1 MNDPFS
7 PAEST
12 AESTADSSVH
22 RNMQSARDHVRQAAD
37 ELRAATAAKAQQ
49 FRDAAEDRAHR
60 VKGIA
65 ESGWED
71 AKVKAQDF
79 MAETEDYVRTNPTKS
94 VLTAL
99 GVGFVLGLL
108 FRR

>member
-1 MNDPFS
+1 MSDPF
-7 PAEST
+7 ST
-12 AESTADSSVH
+12 AESPADTTVH
-22 RNMQSARDHVRQAAD
+22 RNMQSAREHVRQAAD

-49 FRDAAEDRAHR
+49 FRDAAEGRAQQVR
-60 VKGIA
+60 GMA

-79 MAETEDYVRTNPTKS
+79 VAETEEYVRSNPTKS
-94 VLTAL
+94 ILTAL

>member
-1 MNDPFS
+1 
-7 PAEST
+7 
-12 AESTADSSVH
+12 
-22 RNMQSARDHVRQAAD
+22 MQSARQHVRQAAH

-49 FRDAAEDRAHR
+49 FRDAAEERAQR
-60 VKGIA
+60 VRGMA

-71 AKVKAQDF
+71 AKMKAQDF
-79 MAETEDYVRTNPTKS
+79 VAETEEYVRANPAKA